1 MPPRITR
8 NHEYAKILART
19 VKDNK
24 GFTSLANTANF
35 IDSADVIQIASGI
48 SANSLTVYDTL
59 DSLPTSSLT
68 KGGQGYVKA
77 TQRLY
82 ISDSFGWYSAALV
95 NLTPTQTLDPA
106 GNITLSID
114 GTSTI
119 VTITATDSDQP
130 ESQLSYSIESDG
142 NMLATGATVT
152 QDSSVF
158 TITPLSAD
166 SGGVAGDFTLTFKT
180 TDNVNIATTTKDFS
194 LTFTPSTDWSTAPT
208 EQAILTASDAQDSDQ
223 FGWDIDIDDEGE
235 YIIVGAPQED
245 TTASNAGSAYIFTRS
260 GSTWTQQQKIQ
271 GSTVGS
277 GDQFGYGVAINADA
291 TYAAVGAI
299 YDDDQATN
307 SGAAYVF
314 TRSGSTWTQQAK
326 LMDIYTSTNKSSD
339 KFGAPLAF
347 SKDGSRLV
355 IGAWYYN
362 DSGESTSTGAVY
374 VMRRSGSSWTREATL
389 RPTGSG
395 GNASRFGWDVDI
407 SEDGDRL
414 IVGARYDSS
423 SGRTQSGAV
432 YFFHRTNTTW
442 TLQQKR
448 APTDISNT
456 DSFGVS
462 VAISRDGTYA
472 IIGSIGEDQTAAQS
486 GAAYVYYWSGTGWN
500 EERKLKASDAS
511 LNASFGADVSI
522 NEDGTFVVIGTF
534 DDDQGTN
541 AGGLYVFRRTG
552 GSDDDAV
559 WTQQQRVNSSDIATN
574 DRFGSKVSMNK
585 YGNYVLGG
593 APRADGSG
601 NDDEG
606 AVYVYNAE

>member
-1 MPPRITR
+1 MAPKITR

-19 VKDNK
+19 VKDNR
-24 GFTSLANTANF
+24 GFTTLASKVDA

-48 SANSLTVYDTL
+48 TANTLEMYDTL

-82 ISDSFGWYSAALV
+82 VSDSFGWYSAALV

-106 GNITLSID
+106 GNVTLATD
-114 GTSTI
+114 GTATV
-119 VTITATDSDQP
+119 VTITAQDSDNP
-130 ESQLSYSIESDG
+130 DSHLTYSIESDG
-142 NMLATGATVT
+142 NMLATGTTVT

-158 TITPLSAD
+158 TITPLSGD
-166 SGGVAGDFTLTFKT
+166 GGGVAGNFTLTFKT

-194 LTFTPSTDWSTAPT
+194 LTFAPSTDWSTAPT
-208 EQAILTASDAQDSDQ
+208 EQAILTASDAQADDQ
-223 FGWDIDIDDEGE
+223 FGWDLDIDDEGE
-235 YIIVGAPQED
+235 YIIVGAPYED
-245 TTASNAGSAYIFTRS
+245 TTASGAGAAYIFTRS

-271 GSTVGS
+271 ASDAGAD
-277 GDQFGYGVAINADA
+277 DQFGYGVAINSDA

-299 YDDDQATN
+299 GDDDQATN

-347 SKDGSRLV
+347 SKDGSRLI

-362 DSGESTSTGAVY
+362 DSGESASTGAVY
-374 VMRRSGSSWTREATL
+374 VMRRSGSTWTRETTL
-389 RPTGSG
+389 RPSGSG
-395 GNASRFGWDVDI
+395 FSASRFGWDLDI
-407 SEDGDRL
+407 NEDGDR
-414 IVGARYDSS
+414 IVVGARYDG
-423 SGRTQSGAV
+423 SGGTQAGAV
-432 YFFHRTNTTW
+432 YFFHRSNTTW

-448 APTDISNT
+448 TPIDIGNT

-462 VAISRDGTYA
+462 VAMSRDGTYA
-472 IIGSIGEDQTAAQS
+472 IIGSQNEDDTASNS
-486 GAAYVYYWSGTGWN
+486 GAAYVYYWSGTAWN
-500 EERKLKASDAS
+500 QERKLKASDAS
-511 LNASFGADVSI
+511 ASAAFGADVGM
-522 NEDGTFVVIGTF
+522 NEDGTYVVIGTF

-552 GSDDDAV
+552 GSDDAAV
-559 WTQQQRVNSSDIATN
+559 WTQQQRVNSSDIAED

-593 APRADGSG
+593 APRADGSS
-601 NDDEG
+601 NLNEG